1 MEDAITR
8 EEVYLQVLS
17 GVREGPVPEPLTR
30 EEYYLC
36 YLCENYGLGKIT
48 QEQVDEAVQKYLEN
62 NNVTL
67 NISGG
72 TFADWGE

>member
-1 MEDAITR
+1 MEAIARREIYLQTLSGSYTGYIPPPITR
-8 EEVYLQVLS
+8 EEHYLH
-17 GVREGPVPEPLTR
+17 
-30 EEYYLC
+30 YLC
-36 YLCENYGLGKIT
+36 VNYGLGKIT

-62 NNVTL
+62 NNVSL